1 MAPKKVAALTGLR
14 GRSSGRIRY
23 LATRRA

>member
-1 MAPKKVAALTGLR
+1 MAVKKAAALTGLR